1 MESSLLEL
9 KNVIFHPGKLVSQS
23 PRRILPKMHNAPVS
37 PASRPLSTATRE
49 WWAYERPPAFDVV
62 GVTVDV
68 PVRDGITIACELR
81 RPARGGVAVEGT
93 FPAVVVEFTPYVV
106 LHDFYLGEA
115 DFFATRGYTAL
126 VPLLRGVGRSGG
138 RWDHGSFR
146 QAGRD
151 AHDLVEWLAAQ
162 PFSDGR
168 IGMLGESFGGQTSY
182 SAAVERPEH
191 LVAIAPMQSPSS
203 LYHDVVFPGGIKSTE
218 RGEIDNWPDVAN
230 LTSEGAIDA
239 DAEFAANRAHPRFDA
254 FWRDR
259 SFVDC
264 LDAISIPVLAIGGWN
279 DQYFRSGTIA
289 NIEALP
295 QRTWAIYGPWA
306 HFFPV
311 ALVDAPA
318 LSVNNDERARVLA
331 ETPQLPSGV
340 LLAWFD
346 HWVAGVPDVPIP
358 PEPTFTSFE
367 GPVGVG
373 AGWRE
378 LDGWHRTAPGA
389 DLHPVADGSLTVA
402 STASDRIVL
411 RQPGTPDR
419 RVDTITFTTAPLAAD
434 QVLVGHASLTFR
446 ATLDATDAHFYV
458 ELIDVDPTG
467 DETLVNDGF
476 LAASHRRSH
485 TDPEPVVVGETDDY
499 RVAVRAHHY
508 RFRAGSR
515 VRVRMSGG
523 APTRLDPVPAA
534 VTVAIETGDTAVLR
548 LPGFSDDL

>member
-1 MESSLLEL
+1 
-9 KNVIFHPGKLVSQS
+9 
-23 PRRILPKMHNAPVS
+23 MHNAPVS
-37 PASRPLSTATRE
+37 PVSRPLSTATRE
-49 WWAYERPPAFDVV
+49 WWSYERPAAFAVV

-68 PVRDGITIACELR
+68 PVRDGVTMACELR
-81 RPARGGVAVEGT
+81 RPARDGVAVEST
-93 FPAVVVEFTPYVV
+93 FPGLVVEFTPYVV
-106 LHDFYLGEA
+106 LHDFYLAEA
-115 DFFATRGYTAL
+115 DFFAARGYTAL
-126 VPLLRGVGRSGG
+126 VPLLRGVGGSGG

-168 IGMLGESFGGQTSY
+168 IGMVGESFGGQTSY

-203 LYHDVVFPGGIKSTE
+203 LYHDVVYPGGIKATE

-239 DAEFAANRAHPRFDA
+239 DAEFAANRAHPTFDA

-279 DQYFRSGTIA
+279 DQYFRSGTLA

-295 QRTWAIYGPWA
+295 ERTWAIYGPWA

-318 LSVNNDERARVLA
+318 LSANNDERARVLA
-331 ETPQLPSGV
+331 ETPQLPPGV
-340 LLAWFD
+340 LLGWFD
-346 HWVAGVPDVPIP
+346 HWVAGLPDVPIP
-358 PEPTFTSFE
+358 SEPSFISFE
-367 GPVGVG
+367 GPVGIG
-373 AGWRE
+373 SGWRE
-378 LDGWHRTAPGA
+378 LETWDAGDAAGA
-389 DLHPVADGSLTVA
+389 DLRLATDGSLASAPTERGSVA
-402 STASDRIVL
+402 L
-411 RQPGTPDR
+411 RQTGTADE
-419 RVDTITFTTAPLAAD
+419 RVDAITFTTAPLAAD
-434 QVLVGHASLTFR
+434 EVLVGHASLTFR

-458 ELIDVDPTG
+458 ELIDVDPA
-467 DETLVNDGF
+467 DEETLVNDGF

-485 TDPEPVVVGETDDY
+485 TEPEPVTIGETAEY

-508 RFRAGSR
+508 RFRAGRR
-515 VRVRMSGG
+515 VRVRVSGG
-523 APTRLDPVPAA
+523 APARLNPVPAP
-534 VTVAIETGDTAVLR
+534 VTVTIETGDTAVLR
-548 LPGFSDDL
+548 LPGFTDDR